1 MDILL
6 LGLIWYAVF
15 LLSSTLHEAAHAFVA
30 LKLGDETAYQ
40 AGQATLDPLPHIR
53 REPVG
58 MIVVPILFFIFSRFT
73 FMLGWASAPYD
84 PEWARRHPRRA
95 AYMALAGP
103 LSNLLLTFVAV
114 GLIHLGIYME
124 IFFEPNRIVFSSV
137 VGAYQEG
144 LPTVAAT
151 FVSILFSLNLVL
163 FVFNLFPLP
172 PLDGSALFPL
182 VMGEER
188 AVLVME
194 ALNQPGIALIGLLI
208 AWLLFD
214 QIFHPIHLFAIN
226 LLYPGLTYQ

>member
-15 LLSSTLHEAAHAFVA
+15 LLSTTLHEAAHAFVA

-58 MIVVPILFFIFSRFT
+58 MIVVPILFFIFSRFS

-84 PEWARRHPRRA
+84 PEWARRFPRRA

-103 LSNLLLTFVAV
+103 LSNLLLTLVAV
-114 GLIHLGIYME
+114 GLIHLGIYLN

-137 VGAYQEG
+137 VEAYQEG
-144 LPTVAAT
+144 LPTVAAR

-188 AVLVME
+188 AVQVME
-194 ALNQPGIALIGLLI
+194 ALNQPGIALIGLII

-214 QIFHPIHLFAIN
+214 QIFHPIHLLAIN